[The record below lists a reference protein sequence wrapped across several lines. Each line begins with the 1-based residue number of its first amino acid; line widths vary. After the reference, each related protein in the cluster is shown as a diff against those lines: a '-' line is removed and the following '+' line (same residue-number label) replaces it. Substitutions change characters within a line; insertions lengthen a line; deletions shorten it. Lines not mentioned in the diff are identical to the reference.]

1 MTAKRNREFAT
12 NRKSALD
19 LVMSNAKLK
28 SAPAP
33 AELIRDLALA
43 QEARKKRFAAIF
55 RFVRRREASGPA
67 KNMMAII
74 RRDHQ
79 LCKLLVG
86 YETESEIIGIIEFAL
101 DLKMKSS
108 RRGIS

>member
-1 MTAKRNREFAT
+1 MTPFPTPVTTGNGRSSHHTQESAYELFHNR
-12 NRKSALD
+12 D
-19 LVMSNAKLK
+19 GNAFVDIYVLGHR
-28 SAPAP
+28 
-33 AELIRDLALA
+33 ETQMA
-43 QEARKKRFAAIF
+43 Q
-55 RFVRRREASGPA
+55 
-67 KNMMAII
+67 I

-86 YETESEIIGIIEFAL
+86 YETESEIIGMMELVL

>member
-1 MTAKRNREFAT
+1 
-12 NRKSALD
+12 
-19 LVMSNAKLK
+19 MSNTKLK
-28 SAPAP
+28 SGLAPAN
-33 AELIRDLALA
+33 LIQDIALA
-43 QEARKKRFAAIF
+43 QEAREKRFAAIV

-67 KNMMAII
+67 KDMMAQI
-74 RRDHQ
+74 RRNHQ

-86 YETESEIIGIIEFAL
+86 YETESEIIGMMELVL